1 MDTTWNSALARI
13 VAWFPNGDA
22 QVIGALLDHRDVV
35 ARYLAQVHEITVNEV
50 SEVLDVLLGFR
61 EDPIA
66 LAAE

>member
-13 VAWFPNGDA
+13 VEWFPNEDA
-22 QVIGALLDHRDVV
+22 HVIGVLLDHRDAVV
-35 ARYLAQVHEITVNEV
+35 RYLAQVHEITVSEV

-61 EDPIA
+61 EDPVA